1 MAKKETQQRVL
12 VIKNFKNIGVSQ
24 MNSNYNLS
32 DKLEK
37 LVLNTSYKGDHHG
50 GLVTII
56 GENNTGKSNVSGAI
70 DKFAFKD
77 ETTFN
82 ENDFPNFSNY
92 EACEPDLNLML
103 RDYTQAAATNNGGG
117 GGKICLSYFSDNATT
132 KWRDT
137 I

>member
-24 MNSNYNLS
+24 MDSNYNLS

-117 GGKICLSYFSDNATT
+117 GKICLSNFSDNATT
-132 KWRDT
+132 KWRDA